1 MMISSPTPTSST
13 VTNRYRAIAKI
24 LVSRH
29 ISKHYKTFSHPTG
42 IRIGFPCS
50 GSEMDVL
57 WTGIIHISPSVPT
70 SYQRKA
76 NWKARSLRQGLKIVC
91 KPELCVS
98 ASNTRRTP

>member
-1 MMISSPTPTSST
+1 MMISSPTPTGST
-13 VTNRYRAIAKI
+13 VTNRYSAIAKI

>member
-1 MMISSPTPTSST
+1 MMISSPTPTGST
-13 VTNRYRAIAKI
+13 VTNRDRAFAKI

-29 ISKHYKTFSHPTG
+29 ISKHNKTFSHPTG
-42 IRIGFPCS
+42 IRIGFSCS

-57 WTGIIHISPSVPT
+57 WTSIIHISPIAPT
-70 SYQRKA
+70 SYHRKA